1 MAAPTS
7 RRRPV
12 TVPTY
17 TPDLPI
23 EATDAPDPLDA
34 IRGFVP
40 RRRVEPTEG
49 MPRFTGGAVGAISY
63 DAVSA
68 FETTVPLPERD
79 PIGVP
84 TAAFIET
91 DLVLVFDHLTHTLSA
106 IASLHT
112 EAPDFEGRYRI
123 AEEAIFEAL
132 DRTSRPSALELAG
145 PATRTNGTTALSDP
159 IETSLGRDEYIH
171 AVEVAKD
178 AIAAGEAIQVVLARR
193 QSFDLPTDPTTGQP
207 LDGIGLYRS
216 LRRVNP
222 SPYLFFVR
230 TPQFEVVGASPELL
244 LQAEGDKLTT
254 HPIAGTRPRGAD
266 AREDEILAEQLQKD
280 PKERAEHV
288 MLVDLGRNDLGRVS
302 RAGTVTVSKYME
314 VERYSHVLHLV
325 SHVEGRLKPELDAL
339 DALKA
344 VFPAG
349 TLSGAPKVRAMQLIA
364 AAEGE
369 RRGLYGGAVGY
380 LGYDGNLDT
389 AITIRSAVLKDG
401 QAHVHTGAG
410 IVAGSVPESEF
421 EETEHKAA
429 ALRRAI
435 EQAAGHRR
443 KPAAGHPPNPASR
456 SRPPDDPRGRQLRQL
471 HVQPRPGAPGRRAPT
486 SRSFRNDAID
496 RAELEALADDPASDL
511 RGIVISPGPGDPDD
525 AGISVATVE
534 VAAER
539 EIPLL
544 GVCLGMQSMAAA
556 YGASIVRA
564 PTLVH
569 GEATEVTHDGAG
581 LLEGMPPAFMAA
593 RYHSL
598 AVDPATLPPV
608 LRVTAMSEVDRVI
621 MGIRHVALPMEGVQF
636 HPESVLTPQGPAPPR
651 QLPAPGRG
659 RGGGSP

>member
-1 MAAPTS
+1 MTTADPISLGQAKRLAANADTILLRATRPADLETPIGAFLRLDDGNPAYLLES
-7 RRRPV
+7 VEGGERLGRYSFLGVGPRRLLEVRDGLARVQTRPV

-23 EATDAPDPLDA
+23 DTAEAPDPLGA
-34 IRGFVP
+34 IREFVR
-40 RRRVEPTEG
+40 RRRVEPTDG
-49 MPRFTGGAVGAISY
+49 MPRFTGGAVGAIAY
-63 DAVSA
+63 DAVSS
-68 FETTVPLPERD
+68 FETTVPLPAHD

-84 TAAFIET
+84 TASFIET

-112 EAPDFEGRYRI
+112 EAPDLEGRYRI
-123 AEEAIFEAL
+123 AEAAVFEAL
-132 DRTSRPSALELAG
+132 ERTARPSAAELAG
-145 PATRTNGTTALSDP
+145 PPTRTNGATPLAGP
-159 IETSLGRDEYIH
+159 IDTSLGRDEYIR

-193 QSFDLPTDPTTGQP
+193 QSFDLPLDPATGRT

-254 HPIAGTRPRGAD
+254 HPIAGTRPRGKD
-266 AREDEILAEQLQKD
+266 AREDDILAEQLQKD

-288 MLVDLGRNDLGRVS
+288 MLVDLGRNDIGRVS

-325 SHVEGRLKPELDAL
+325 SHVEGRLKPDLDAL
-339 DALKA
+339 DALRA

-435 EQAAGHRR
+435 EQAAGVPEAPRPDSDE
-443 KPAAGHPPNPASR
+443 PAAATPAEASR
-456 SRPPDDPRGRQLRQL
+456 
-471 HVQPRPGAPGRRAPT
+471 
-486 SRSFRNDAID
+486 
-496 RAELEALADDPASDL
+496 
-511 RGIVISPGPGDPDD
+511 
-525 AGISVATVE
+525 
-534 VAAER
+534 
-539 EIPLL
+539 
-544 GVCLGMQSMAAA
+544 
-556 YGASIVRA
+556 
-564 PTLVH
+564 
-569 GEATEVTHDGAG
+569 
-581 LLEGMPPAFMAA
+581 
-593 RYHSL
+593 
-598 AVDPATLPPV
+598 
-608 LRVTAMSEVDRVI
+608 
-621 MGIRHVALPMEGVQF
+621 
-636 HPESVLTPQGPAPPR
+636 
-651 QLPAPGRG
+651 
-659 RGGGSP
+659 

>member
-1 MAAPTS
+1 MTTADPISLEQAQRLAANTDTILLRATRPADLETPIGAFLRLDDGGPAYLLES
-7 RRRPV
+7 VEGGERLGRYSFLGVGPRRLLEVRDGVARIQTRPV

-17 TPDLPI
+17 AADLPI
-23 EATDAPDPLDA
+23 ETMPAPDPLAA

-40 RRRVEPTEG
+40 RRRVQPTEG
-49 MPRFTGGAVGAISY
+49 MPRFTGGAVGALAY

-68 FETTVPLPERD
+68 FEPTVPLPERD
-79 PIGVP
+79 PVAVP

-112 EAPDFEGRYRI
+112 DAPDLEGRYRI
-123 AEEAIFEAL
+123 AETAIQEAL
-132 DRTSRPSALELAG
+132 ERTARPTASELANGRSRGGDGAAMAATAAAAASG
-145 PATRTNGTTALSDP
+145 PAALGLP
-159 IETSLGRDEYIH
+159 IDTSLGREAYIH

-193 QSFDLPTDPTTGQP
+193 QSFGLPIDPATGST
-207 LDGIGLYRS
+207 LDGIGLYRA

-230 TPQFEVVGASPELL
+230 TPTFEVVGASPELL
-244 LQAEGDKLTT
+244 LQVEGDKLTT

-266 AREDEILAEQLQKD
+266 SREDVLLAEELQRD

-339 DALKA
+339 DALRA

-410 IVAGSVPESEF
+410 IVAGSVPEREF

-435 EQAAGHRR
+435 ELAAGL
-443 KPAAGHPPNPASR
+443 PE
-456 SRPPDDPRGRQLRQL
+456 
-471 HVQPRPGAPGRRAPT
+471 AP
-486 SRSFRNDAID
+486 
-496 RAELEALADDPASDL
+496 
-511 RGIVISPGPGDPDD
+511 
-525 AGISVATVE
+525 
-534 VAAER
+534 
-539 EIPLL
+539 
-544 GVCLGMQSMAAA
+544 
-556 YGASIVRA
+556 
-564 PTLVH
+564 
-569 GEATEVTHDGAG
+569 
-581 LLEGMPPAFMAA
+581 
-593 RYHSL
+593 
-598 AVDPATLPPV
+598 
-608 LRVTAMSEVDRVI
+608 RVTAASPAEPGTAPTAAAADR
-621 MGIRHVALPMEGVQF
+621 GA
-636 HPESVLTPQGPAPPR
+636 
-651 QLPAPGRG
+651 
-659 RGGGSP
+659 GSQP